1 MIQAL
6 LEIFTTTEKAEAML
20 ASPMIE
26 FIFTTLFILFIL
38 TILVH
43 FILFFKI
50 RHIRNY
56 VNNTARLDMEPLRTF
71 EKEFEKRQAGESIQV
86 ETFVQEKI
94 SSWRMANIPVV
105 NLIKLV
111 QMTVSVFILLGVL
124 GTFIGLTISLG
135 SIETTGDQLVENV
148 SGVLSGID
156 VAFYTSIVGMG
167 FSLIMTVLVRM
178 FNTEYLLTDLMLKL
192 ESHLEG
198 EEQHGMNRMIDVSEH
213 IHQAIVHLQETN
225 EQSLQGIVESF
236 DGFKDYTA
244 GLEQAATDLATFN
257 DGLSENLTEFHTLF
271 EQMKEVTDGFET
283 GTTALNRNFNQLF
296 MYMEQTEQRS
306 ERMMNT
312 FEKTYDNIHQ
322 VQEAQLQS
330 FATFDTSMKD
340 LQQFTTSSLEA
351 QQGVQQTLQ
360 QTKEQM
366 NQLVEQMKEHHVAL
380 RDLFGDQLHADLAN
394 ITSYIKELARE
405 FNQIGTSIVTL
416 PQALEVINDTQAQH
430 KDLLTDRFRELQAF
444 NESFHTHI
452 QQHAQESKTLDQHIQ
467 STSSSFEQMTNRNQ
481 QLIQQMIQAIEQ
493 AQQTFSQRDHQL
505 ESNVTMMKDTL
516 SNYVQSLEGTL
527 GQKLDTMNRNIEQ
540 NMQHTQDKLHREM
553 TDIRRLSDETNQ
565 NQARAMQQ
573 LLQDLTREM
582 QTMSRHIESM
592 SQARVNN
599 QRTGLPPHES

>member
-1 MIQAL
+1 
-6 LEIFTTTEKAEAML
+6 
-20 ASPMIE
+20 
-26 FIFTTLFILFIL
+26 
-38 TILVH
+38 
-43 FILFFKI
+43 
-50 RHIRNY
+50 
-56 VNNTARLDMEPLRTF
+56 
-71 EKEFEKRQAGESIQV
+71 
-86 ETFVQEKI
+86 
-94 SSWRMANIPVV
+94 
-105 NLIKLV
+105 
-111 QMTVSVFILLGVL
+111 
-124 GTFIGLTISLG
+124 
-135 SIETTGDQLVENV
+135 
-148 SGVLSGID
+148 
-156 VAFYTSIVGMG
+156 
-167 FSLIMTVLVRM
+167 
-178 FNTEYLLTDLMLKL
+178 
-192 ESHLEG
+192 
-198 EEQHGMNRMIDVSEH
+198 MNRMIDVFEH
-213 IHQAIVHLQETN
+213 FHQAIVHLQETN

-452 QQHAQESKTLDQHIQ
+452 QQHAQESKTR
-467 STSSSFEQMTNRNQ
+467 SEER
-481 QLIQQMIQAIEQ
+481 
-493 AQQTFSQRDHQL
+493 RVGR
-505 ESNVTMMKDTL
+505 ES
-516 SNYVQSLEGTL
+516 
-527 GQKLDTMNRNIEQ
+527 
-540 NMQHTQDKLHREM
+540 
-553 TDIRRLSDETNQ
+553 
-565 NQARAMQQ
+565 
-573 LLQDLTREM
+573 
-582 QTMSRHIESM
+582 
-592 SQARVNN
+592 
-599 QRTGLPPHES
+599 